1 MGEVSGSIH
10 ERVIVWGH
18 GLGIE
23 NLGVTMLLTVGAM
36 KFRAFVVGM
45 ARGSSSTEGTTMM
58 ETVWVEVFSG
68 LRCQTSS
75 QNN

>member
-1 MGEVSGSIH
+1 
-10 ERVIVWGH
+10 
-18 GLGIE
+18 
-23 NLGVTMLLTVGAM
+23 MLLTVGAM

-68 LRCQTSS
+68 LRCETSS